1 MLNCAEYLLAMGWEH
16 KARDCDCGC
25 LLGNRMLL
33 GAGLN
38 VRREKMLKC
47 LQSWGDVVAPREMWL
62 WWQQ

>member
-1 MLNCAEYLLAMGWEH
+1 MGWEH